1 MKKYVVP
8 FQIVF
13 SGEITVEAE
22 SKAQAIELGRKI
34 NGILKLDQTSG
45 LTEPPVVDF
54 LLKNHSTETKLGMVY
69 LRKK

>member
-22 SKAQAIELGRKI
+22 SKAQAIETGKEI
-34 NGILKLDQTSG
+34 NGFSTSEYVGGLKQKNVSDY
-45 LTEPPVVDF
+45 

-69 LRKK
+69 LQKK